1 MRCWVMR
8 CAEDDAP
15 DADGVLA
22 SNMLTS
28 RRSVPVPSAPK
39 LASSPS
45 EDRVDVWVSA
55 GGGMLSSV
63 DVDLGMGARA
73 GDGGMVV
80 TGVGLERP
88 LRAEW

>member
-1 MRCWVMR
+1 MN
-8 CAEDDAP
+8 CADDEAA
-15 DADGVLA
+15 DAEGVLA

-28 RRSVPVPSAPK
+28 RSSIDPVPSAPK

-45 EDRVDVWVSA
+45 EDRVDVWVSD

-63 DVDLGMGARA
+63 GVDLGMGARA

-88 LRAEW
+88 LRAE